1 MAAAD
6 AVKTEGGE
14 SGPIFSRPRGG
25 FAIKEMDGEGGVLV
39 WRREAG
45 SGPTPSASRPAKS
58 KP

>member
-25 FAIKEMDGEGGVLV
+25 FAIKEMNGEGVSYLAARSCQ
-39 WRREAG
+39 WT
-45 SGPTPSASRPAKS
+45 SPSASRPAKS